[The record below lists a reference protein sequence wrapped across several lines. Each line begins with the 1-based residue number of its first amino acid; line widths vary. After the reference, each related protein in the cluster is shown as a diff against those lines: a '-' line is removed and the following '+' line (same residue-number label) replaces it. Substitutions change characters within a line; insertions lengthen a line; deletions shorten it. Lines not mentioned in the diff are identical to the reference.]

1 MRRSLTTSI
10 CLCLTARSRR
20 DWPLCLCRMDRT
32 EFRSRACPTVNTSS
46 RLPPTSSTG
55 IPSRPMYPTAAP
67 FSGRIPNPRTSLDD
81 FIAPSRREDRPDAVA
96 TARPPASLS
105 MKRLWVQF
113 LLALLLAGCAHYPV
127 NARLTHA
134 APETGYRFTNLSH
147 TNNSDSLFVV
157 LAFSGGGT
165 RAAALSYGVLEELAK
180 TQIVW
185 EGKRG
190 RLLDEVDR

>member
-1 MRRSLTTSI
+1 MLREIHASSNGARNLADPACRSEGMTK
-10 CLCLTARSRR
+10 
-20 DWPLCLCRMDRT
+20 P
-32 EFRSRACPTVNTSS
+32 
-46 RLPPTSSTG
+46 
-55 IPSRPMYPTAAP
+55 
-67 FSGRIPNPRTSLDD
+67 
-81 FIAPSRREDRPDAVA
+81 A
-96 TARPPASLS
+96 TAQPRVFRHSGFGFHPSL
-105 MKRLWVQF
+105 VIQF

-127 NARLTHA
+127 NAPLTHA
-134 APETGYRFTNLSH
+134 TPETGYRFTNLSH

-157 LAFSGGGT
+157 LAFSGCGT